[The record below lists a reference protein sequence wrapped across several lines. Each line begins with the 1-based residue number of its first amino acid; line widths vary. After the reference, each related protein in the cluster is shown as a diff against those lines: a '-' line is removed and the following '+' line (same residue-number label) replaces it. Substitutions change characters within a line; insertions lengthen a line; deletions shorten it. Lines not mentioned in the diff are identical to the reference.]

1 MKRLFLFG
9 FITLIASSI
18 VAPVSA
24 QWTPE
29 KPGSDN
35 MEVLGHLPLGPQ
47 ISLADLE
54 IEQEMNRPY
63 AYVARVR
70 YGPESPRGTDIID
83 LSDPANPHV
92 IYEWRIEDDD
102 LHVGTGGMGQCR
114 RAVPPGATASPPR
127 SAPCPRRR
135 VRPNR

>member
-1 MKRLFLFG
+1 MKRLLLSG
-9 FITLIASSI
+9 FVTLIASSI
-18 VAPVSA
+18 VAPASA

-35 MEVLGHLPLGPQ
+35 MEVLGHLPLGPR

-54 IEQEMNRPY
+54 IEQEMSRPY

-83 LSDPANPHV
+83 LSDPANPRV
-92 IYEWRIEDDD
+92 IY
-102 LHVGTGGMGQCR
+102 
-114 RAVPPGATASPPR
+114 
-127 SAPCPRRR
+127 
-135 VRPNR
+135 